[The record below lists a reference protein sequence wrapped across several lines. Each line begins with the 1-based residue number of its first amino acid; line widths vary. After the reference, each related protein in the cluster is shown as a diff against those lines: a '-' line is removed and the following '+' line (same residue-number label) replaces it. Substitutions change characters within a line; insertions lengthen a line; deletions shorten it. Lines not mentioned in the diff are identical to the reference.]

1 MGKVGEIIMASEIK
15 AKTGAVEKSTAPNK
29 WEEKISEEKSF
40 DVNNLPKEV
49 IESLELD
56 PHNIARK
63 MIDDGVDYLE
73 DYIVEGIGKYSQ
85 ARLFGLLVDTGL
97 DKQEFFQDYVTCKKN
112 ADGDPDNCITC
123 GDSMYEGY
131 TSEVKV
137 VTEVKKRRDTF
148 LSPVFGIDICH
159 NCASSFSWK
168 DLDELLVRQKRF
180 IRVTL
185 DETRYDEWKRQQE

>member
-1 MGKVGEIIMASEIK
+1 MAGEIK

-49 IESLELD
+49 IDSLELD
-56 PHNIARK
+56 PHDIARN
-63 MIDDGVDYLE
+63 MVDNIPDVDLV
-73 DYIVEGIGKYSQ
+73 DYIVEGIDKYSKES
-85 ARLFGLLVDTGL
+85 LFELLVGTGI
-97 DKQEFFQDYVTCKKN
+97 DDEEFFRDYVTSKKN

-137 VTEVKKRRDTF
+137 VTEVKKRGDTF

-159 NCASSFSWK
+159 KCASSFSWK

-180 IRVTL
+180 IRVML

>member
-1 MGKVGEIIMASEIK
+1 MASEIK

-49 IESLELD
+49 IDSLTLD
-56 PHNIARK
+56 PHDIATR
-63 MIDDGVDYLE
+63 MNDNDIDYLE
-73 DYIVEGIGKYSQ
+73 DHIVEGISNYSNES
-85 ARLFGLLVDTGL
+85 LFGLLVDTGL
-97 DKQEFFQDYVTCKKN
+97 EEQEFFEDYVACKKN
-112 ADGDPDNCITC
+112 ADGDPDECITC

-137 VTEVKKRRDTF
+137 VTELKKRGDRY

-159 NCASSFSWK
+159 KCASSFSWK

-180 IRVTL
+180 IRVWIDNRGVL
-185 DETRYDEWKRQQE
+185 E

>member
-1 MGKVGEIIMASEIK
+1 MASEIK

-49 IESLELD
+49 IDSLTLD
-56 PHNIARK
+56 PHDIATR
-63 MIDDGVDYLE
+63 MNDNDIDYLE
-73 DYIVEGIGKYSQ
+73 DHIVEGISNYSNES
-85 ARLFGLLVDTGL
+85 LFGLLVDTGL
-97 DKQEFFQDYVTCKKN
+97 DEQEFFQDYVTSKKN
-112 ADGDPDNCITC
+112 ADGDPDECITC

-137 VTEVKKRRDTF
+137 VTELKKRGDRY

-159 NCASSFSWK
+159 KCASSFSWK

-180 IRVTL
+180 IRVWIDNRGVL
-185 DETRYDEWKRQQE
+185 E